1 MPTSMIQSS
10 LVGPPAHITKLV
22 TTGFPLSLAFGKL
35 MHHIAPHTEVVVV
48 FVLSV
53 LLCSLRRLGGWVG
66 SQECCFHIP
75 PENRTQVMALN
86 KTRIYFSLNREDA
99 FPESGIIFESEL
111 PMETGMLFLD
121 PPPENNKQV
130 L

>member
-10 LVGPPAHITKLV
+10 LVGPPAHIKKLV

-35 MHHIAPHTEVVVV
+35 MHHIAPHTGVVVV

-53 LLCSLRRLGGWVG
+53 LLCSLRCLGGWVG

-86 KTRIYFSLNREDA
+86 KTKIYFSQNREGA

-111 PMETGMLFLD
+111 PINGNVVFRS
-121 PPPENNKQV
+121 PRRIRNKQWA
-130 L
+130 